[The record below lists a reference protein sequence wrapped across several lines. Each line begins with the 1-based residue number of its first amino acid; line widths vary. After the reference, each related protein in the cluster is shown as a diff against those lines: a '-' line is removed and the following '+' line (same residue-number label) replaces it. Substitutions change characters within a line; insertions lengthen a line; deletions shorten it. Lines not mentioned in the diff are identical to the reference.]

1 MSITIRKM
9 IPEDMSHAVSIL
21 SQWNIAPIIPSRENP
36 DPERSSI
43 NIGNSFVALDRD
55 RVIGVCSYI
64 IHSEELAET
73 ASLAVDSDYKN
84 KGIGYKLQKARL
96 DEMKKR
102 GIKRVRTE
110 TDRPENVEW
119 FTKKFHYRIIGK
131 NKKKHPFGLPDI
143 DYWNVLELDL
153 ERYEG

>member
-1 MSITIRKM
+1 M
-9 IPEDMSHAVSIL
+9 IPEDMPDVVSIL
-21 SQWNIAPIIPSRENP
+21 SQWNLAPITPSPENP

-43 NIGNSFVALDRD
+43 NIAPSFVAIDQGT
-55 RVIGVCSYI
+55 VVGVCSYI
-64 IHSEELAET
+64 IHSKELAET
-73 ASLAVDSDYKN
+73 ASLAVDCDYKR
-84 KGIGYKLQKARL
+84 KGVGYMLQRARL

-131 NKKKHPFGLPDI
+131 NKKKHSFGLPSV
-143 DYWNVLELDL
+143 DYWTVLELDL
-153 ERYEG
+153 EQYGG

>member
-9 IPEDMSHAVSIL
+9 IPEDMQDALSIL
-21 SQWNIAPIIPSRENP
+21 SQWNIAPITPSPENP

-43 NIGNSFVALDRD
+43 NIDHSFVAVDQGA
-55 RVIGVCSYI
+55 VVGICSYI
-64 IHSEELAET
+64 IHSKERAET
-73 ASLAVDSDYKN
+73 ASLAVDTDYKN

-131 NKKKHPFGLPDI
+131 NKKKHSFGLPDM

-153 ERYEG
+153 EKYEA